1 MFVERSRF
9 SKRARR
15 FIALDRL
22 AGGEI
27 VDAVRLD
34 VSSHT

>member
-9 SKRARR
+9 SKRASLY
-15 FIALDRL
+15 FALDRL